1 MASQAREG
9 AWKFVG
15 GRLCL
20 DFVNTVGGRVGTPR
34 ATTRNFADHVVREKL
49 TGYGDLVGWGQL
61 AGVLTARD
69 RDGLLRAS
77 RIRPSEADRVYRRS
91 LDLREAAYRLFKA
104 ALEGWEPRREDA
116 QVLNQEV
123 SVARTHE
130 RLVGTS
136 KGFTWEWDDRGPLLD
151 RVVWPLACSVADL
164 LTSKDLARVRQCGG
178 LECGWLFLD
187 TSRNR
192 SRQWCDMRD
201 CGNLAKVRRF
211 RQRHRNGG

>member
-20 DFVNTVGGRVGTPR
+20 DFVNTVGGRVSTPR
-34 ATTRNFADHVVREKL
+34 AAARTFADRVVGEKL
-49 TGYGDLVGWGQL
+49 TSYGDLVGWSQL
-61 AGVLTARD
+61 AGVVTARD
-69 RDGLLRAS
+69 REGLLRTS
-77 RIRPSEADRVYRRS
+77 RTRPSEAARVYRRS
-91 LDLREAAYRLFKA
+91 LALREAAYRLVKA
-104 ALEGWEPRREDA
+104 ALEGWEPRHEDA
-116 QVLNQEV
+116 RVLNQEV

-136 KGFTWEWDDRGPLLD
+136 EGFTWEWDDRGPLLE

-164 LTSKDLARVRQCGG
+164 LTSPDRARVRQCGG

-187 TSRNR
+187 TSRNH
-192 SRQWCDMRD
+192 SRQWCDMGD

-211 RQRHRNGG
+211 RQRHRDGG